1 MIYNIYY
8 TDKTNNSASPNSRQQ
23 RHDGNLFK
31 PIQSAEKPK
40 KMRKKTILYIVP
52 SIYLNTI
59 IIINQQVLLLLIP
72 GGIAIRYVCWLVG
85 SSVRICPTVAGGCRA
100 GLC

>member
-31 PIQSAEKPK
+31 PIQSAEKPQK
-40 KMRKKTILYIVP
+40 NAKENHLVYRA
-52 SIYLNTI
+52 IYLFKYHYN
-59 IIINQQVLLLLIP
+59 
-72 GGIAIRYVCWLVG
+72 Y
-85 SSVRICPTVAGGCRA
+85 
-100 GLC
+100 